1 MSKADIAALLERVR
15 AATGPDR
22 AIDGSLALLSLHL
35 PDGTYAYSSLGGY
48 VVSTSPKVPVGPGIG
63 QFHPADYYTASLD
76 AIVALIDRELPGAAF
91 TLNCFDVQRKPA
103 RVRYNR
109 AHLSDYP
116 GADHGALGEGA
127 TPALALCAAFLA
139 TKLSDHSQT

>member
-22 AIDGSLALLSLHL
+22 TIDGSLALLSLHL

-76 AIVALIDRELPGAAF
+76 AIVALIDRELGPWDISLDRA
-91 TLNCFDVQRKPA
+91 DDIDKPA
-103 RVRYNR
+103 WFCWIEDRHSAD
-109 AHLSDYP
+109 AHAE
-116 GADHGALGEGA
+116 GHGA
-127 TPALALCAAFLA
+127 TRALALVAAFLRA
-139 TKLSDHSQT
+139 KLSDHSQT